1 MKKKW
6 KTNRGGQAPT
16 NNVCQGG
23 TQFNI
28 SGNAQFVNG
37 GTGIQVNG
45 PYYATAEGGF
55 SAQRQNGRK
64 EKTQRKQW
72 EPPAVR
78 FLEKAE
84 PEVELPKEPA
94 KEPEVELL
102 KEPAAET
109 ELPKEA
115 EAELP
120 KEPAKE
126 DRRAASTDKVLNG
139 LMEHGGERLDALE
152 QIRKAMA
159 LIDPG
164 NRVSLALL
172 LLVCQEAKAVTIG
185 TQPTAFVKLLSI
197 EGLLPQ
203 DPKEQDRITHAM
215 RRTMKDFARYISYKK
230 WPETTEDYR
239 RKKQMAEQ
247 LYRALLN
254 LH

>member
-84 PEVELPKEPA
+84 PAAEPAAELVAVPAGELAAVPAVEPA
-94 KEPEVELL
+94 KEPVQ
-102 KEPAAET
+102 AET
-109 ELPKEA
+109 AAAVSEKHPKA
-115 EAELP
+115 
-120 KEPAKE
+120 
-126 DRRAASTDKVLNG
+126 DSTEKVLTDG
-139 LMEHGGERLDALE
+139 MEHGGKCLDSLA
-152 QIRKAMA
+152 QIRKAVK
-159 LIDPG
+159 LIDPCSG
-164 NRVSLALL
+164 AELALL
-172 LLVCQEAKAVTIG
+172 LLVSKQAKAVTIG
-185 TQPTAFVKLLSI
+185 TQPLAFVKMLSR
-197 EGLLPQ
+197 EGLLP
-203 DPKEQDRITHAM
+203 KEAEGKEKSIAHAM
-215 RRTMKDFARYISYKK
+215 WRPMGDLSNHRFYQK
-230 WPETTEDYR
+230 WPEDSHQK
-239 RKKQMAEQ
+239 RKKKKTAEQ
-247 LYRALLN
+247 LYRVLLN
-254 LH
+254 LR

>member
-6 KTNRGGQAPT
+6 KTNRGGQAST

-78 FLEKAE
+78 FLEEAE
-84 PEVELPKEPA
+84 PEAELPKEPA
-94 KEPEVELL
+94 
-102 KEPAAET
+102 A
-109 ELPKEA
+109 
-115 EAELP
+115 
-120 KEPAKE
+120 EPAKE

-152 QIRKAMA
+152 QIRKAVA

-185 TQPTAFVKLLSI
+185 TQPTAFVKQLSI

-203 DPKEQDRITHAM
+203 DPE
-215 RRTMKDFARYISYKK
+215 
-230 WPETTEDYR
+230 
-239 RKKQMAEQ
+239 
-247 LYRALLN
+247 
-254 LH
+254 

>member
-84 PEVELPKEPA
+84 PAAELVVELAAEPA
-94 KEPEVELL
+94 KEPVQ
-102 KEPAAET
+102 AET
-109 ELPKEA
+109 AAAVSEKHPKA
-115 EAELP
+115 
-120 KEPAKE
+120 
-126 DRRAASTDKVLNG
+126 DSTEKVLTDG
-139 LMEHGGERLDALE
+139 MEHGGKCLDSLA
-152 QIRKAMA
+152 QIRKAVK
-159 LIDPG
+159 LIDPCSG
-164 NRVSLALL
+164 VELALL
-172 LLVCQEAKAVTIG
+172 LLVSKQAKAVTIG
-185 TQPTAFVKLLSI
+185 TQPLAFVKMLSR
-197 EGLLPQ
+197 EGLLP
-203 DPKEQDRITHAM
+203 KEAEGKEKSIAHAM
-215 RRTMKDFARYISYKK
+215 WRPMGDLSNYRFYQK
-230 WPETTEDYR
+230 WPEDSHQE
-239 RKKQMAEQ
+239 RKKKKTAEQ
-247 LYRALLN
+247 LYRVLLN
-254 LH
+254 LR

>member
-84 PEVELPKEPA
+84 PVAEPA
-94 KEPEVELL
+94 KEPVQ
-102 KEPAAET
+102 AET
-109 ELPKEA
+109 AAAVSEKHPKA
-115 EAELP
+115 
-120 KEPAKE
+120 
-126 DRRAASTDKVLNG
+126 DSTEKVLTDG
-139 LMEHGGERLDALE
+139 MEHDGKCLDSLA
-152 QIRKAMA
+152 QIRKAVK
-159 LIDPG
+159 LIDPCSG
-164 NRVSLALL
+164 VELALL
-172 LLVCQEAKAVTIG
+172 LLVSKQAKAVTIG
-185 TQPTAFVKLLSI
+185 TQPLAFVKMLSR
-197 EGLLPQ
+197 EGLLP
-203 DPKEQDRITHAM
+203 KEAEGKEKSIAHAM
-215 RRTMKDFARYISYKK
+215 WRPMGDLSNYRFYQK
-230 WPETTEDYR
+230 WPEDSHQE
-239 RKKQMAEQ
+239 RKKKKTAEQ
-247 LYRALLN
+247 LYRVLLN
-254 LH
+254 LR

>member
-6 KTNRGGQAPT
+6 KTNRGGQAST

-28 SGNAQFVNG
+28 AGNAQFVNG

-45 PYYATAEGGF
+45 PYYATSDGGF

-64 EKTQRKQW
+64 EKTQQKQW

-78 FLEKAE
+78 FLEKA
-84 PEVELPKEPA
+84 
-94 KEPEVELL
+94 EPEVELL

-185 TQPTAFVKLLSI
+185 TQPTAFVKQLSI

-203 DPKEQDRITHAM
+203 DPEEQDRITHAM

-239 RKKQMAEQ
+239 RKKQLAEQ

>member
-6 KTNRGGQAPT
+6 KTNRGGQAST

-84 PEVELPKEPA
+84 PA
-94 KEPEVELL
+94 AELL
-102 KEPAAET
+102 KEPAVEPAV
-109 ELPKEA
+109 
-115 EAELP
+115 
-120 KEPAKE
+120 EPAKE
-126 DRRAASTDKVLNG
+126 PVQAETAAAVSEKHPKADSTEKVLTDG
-139 LMEHGGERLDALE
+139 MEHDGKCLDSLA
-152 QIRKAMA
+152 QIRKAVK
-159 LIDPG
+159 LIDPCSG
-164 NRVSLALL
+164 VELALL
-172 LLVCQEAKAVTIG
+172 LLVSKQAKAVTIG
-185 TQPTAFVKLLSI
+185 TQPLAFVKMLSR
-197 EGLLPQ
+197 EGLLP
-203 DPKEQDRITHAM
+203 KEAEGKEKSIAHAM
-215 RRTMKDFARYISYKK
+215 WRPMGDLSNYRFYQL
-230 WPETTEDYR
+230 WPEDSHQR
-239 RKKQMAEQ
+239 REKKKTAEQ
-247 LYRALLN
+247 LYRVLLN
-254 LH
+254 LR

>member
-1 MKKKW
+1 MKKGRKTKW
-6 KTNRGGQAPT
+6 GGQAPT

-28 SGNAQFVNG
+28 AGNAQFVNG
-37 GTGIQVNG
+37 GMGIQVNG
-45 PYYATAEGGF
+45 PYYAAGEENRSTDNQQQKAPEV
-55 SAQRQNGRK
+55 K
-64 EKTQRKQW
+64 TEKT
-72 EPPAVR
+72 
-78 FLEKAE
+78 
-84 PEVELPKEPA
+84 
-94 KEPEVELL
+94 
-102 KEPAAET
+102 ET
-109 ELPKEA
+109 PT
-115 EAELP
+115 
-120 KEPAKE
+120 
-126 DRRAASTDKVLNG
+126 TDSESHPSADSMEKVLNSH
-139 LMEHGGERLDALE
+139 MEHGGVQLNALE

-185 TQPTAFVKLLSI
+185 TQPMAFVKQLSI

>member
-1 MKKKW
+1 MKKGRKTKW
-6 KTNRGGQAPT
+6 GGQAPT

-28 SGNAQFVNG
+28 AGNAQFVNG

-45 PYYATAEGGF
+45 SYYATSEGGF

-72 EPPAVR
+72 EPPAMR
-78 FLEKAE
+78 YLEKAE
-84 PEVELPKEPA
+84 P
-94 KEPEVELL
+94 
-102 KEPAAET
+102 
-109 ELPKEA
+109 

-203 DPKEQDRITHAM
+203 DPTEQDRIAHAM

>member
-6 KTNRGGQAPT
+6 KTNRGGQAST

-94 KEPEVELL
+94 KEPEV
-102 KEPAAET
+102 
-109 ELPKEA
+109 PKEE
-115 EAELP
+115 EAELS

-185 TQPTAFVKLLSI
+185 TQPTAFVKQLSI

-203 DPKEQDRITHAM
+203 DPTEQDRITHAM

>member
-84 PEVELPKEPA
+84 PA
-94 KEPEVELL
+94 AELL
-102 KEPAAET
+102 KEPAAEP

-115 EAELP
+115 EAELT
-120 KEPAKE
+120 KEPAAESAKE
-126 DRRAASTDKVLNG
+126 DRRTASTDKVLNG

-203 DPKEQDRITHAM
+203 DPTEQDRIAHAM

>member
-1 MKKKW
+1 MKKGRKTKW
-6 KTNRGGQAPT
+6 GGQAPT

-28 SGNAQFVNG
+28 AGNAQFVNG
-37 GTGIQVNG
+37 GMGIQVNG
-45 PYYATAEGGF
+45 PYYAAGEGGF

-64 EKTQRKQW
+64 EKTQQKQW

-84 PEVELPKEPA
+84 PVA
-94 KEPEVELL
+94 ELL

-185 TQPTAFVKLLSI
+185 TQPMAFVKQLSI